1 MNENLKNLRMKDEM
15 KKNQNSRKIIMIK
28 IIESL
33 HTRSYKKL
41 KKIRIKELL
50 NILNK
55 KFTKTLN
62 FFLRYRFLENE
73 GTKLTLRSPGV
84 LS

>member
-15 KKNQNSRKIIMIK
+15 KKNQNSRKIIMIE

-41 KKIRIKELL
+41 K
-50 NILNK
+50 
-55 KFTKTLN
+55 
-62 FFLRYRFLENE
+62 
-73 GTKLTLRSPGV
+73 
-84 LS
+84 